1 MNPVNYRQTN
11 AAQKEERKHYNIVDA
26 AKGTTSCLNVHLPS

>member
-1 MNPVNYRQTN
+1 MNPVNYKQANPVKMEKT
-11 AAQKEERKHYNIVDA
+11 YNIVDA